1 MKLREA
7 CINHL
12 QKHKERFSK
21 VSIVERVCDVMQVGL
36 IVMMNIGINCA
47 GGYFTGVCHSVGG
60 GGCVLSPVMTTSR
73 GWVSQGRGV
82 VMSMVDG

>member
-7 CINHL
+7 CINHM

-36 IVMMNIGINCA
+36 TVMMNIGKNSA
-47 GGYFTGVCHSVGG
+47 GGYFIGVCHSVGG
-60 GGCVLSPVMTTSR
+60 GGEYCLQWWPQAGAGYPR
-73 GWVSQGRGV
+73 GGE
-82 VMSMVDG
+82 

>member
-7 CINHL
+7 CINHM

-36 IVMMNIGINCA
+36 MVMMNIGKIVQEA
-47 GGYFTGVCHSVGG
+47 ISQVFVILLGG
-60 GGCVLSPVMTTSR
+60 GG
-73 GWVSQGRGV
+73 
-82 VMSMVDG
+82 